1 MDKYLFEFKFTKKN
15 RQTGHEYKAYGYVN
29 RVSHPLNDKLEI
41 VYLDPFT
48 LQVQTEEV
56 EPMEIKILPVS
67 MGDWLNLKFR
77 YSLIKQQNERLENS

>member
-56 EPMEIKILPVS
+56 EPMEIKLLPVS
-67 MGDWLNLKFR
+67 MPDFLTLKLR
-77 YSLIKQQNERLENS
+77 ISLVKAQNAELEKM